1 MGAETVVTLAI
12 VAVVVGA
19 IAMYLII
26 IAATLTKVSKTLDVI
41 LNDVIHSVE
50 HKTQGVGNTVASIA
64 NEVRAIE
71 DAMAGLTARDRRGG
85 RRRARAY

>member
-41 LNDVIHSVE
+41 LNDVIHSIE
-50 HKTQGVGNTVASIA
+50 HKTQGVGNVVGSIA
-64 NEVRAIE
+64 NEVRGIE
-71 DAMAGLTARDRRGG
+71 EAVTGLTSRSRSGG

>member
-26 IAATLTKVSKTLDVI
+26 IAATLTKVSRTLDVI

-64 NEVRAIE
+64 NEIRAIE
-71 DAMAGLTARDRRGG
+71 DAVTGLTAGRRGS